1 MKKYKPTTPSRRG
14 MTGIDFS
21 LLSNGKPE
29 KRLLKSIKRS
39 VGRSKSSGRITV
51 RHKGGGVK
59 KLYRIIEFSQTRLN
73 MEANVVALEYDPN
86 RTAFIALIE
95 YADLPA
101 SATRQH
107 LRSWGGLQAG
117 KARQYI
123 IAPEGLKVGGKVLFS
138 DKTPLNAGNR
148 MKLKN
153 VPVGTNIYN
162 IELESGRGGKLA
174 RSAGSSAQVLAQEGG
189 FVNLKM
195 PSGEIRRINGE
206 CFASI
211 GIVSNPE
218 NRFYRIG
225 KAGKSRLK
233 GRRPHVRGS
242 AMNPVDHPHGGG
254 EGRQP
259 IGLKHPK
266 TPWGKPA
273 LGVKTRSNKKW
284 TSKYIIQRRMKK

>member
-1 MKKYKPTTPSRRG
+1 MKIYKPTTPSRRG
-14 MTGIDFS
+14 MSGIDFS
-21 LLSNGKPE
+21 QLTKKRPE
-29 KRLLKSIKRS
+29 KSLLKYVKRN
-39 VGRSKSSGRITV
+39 VGRGSSGRITT

-59 KLYRIIEFSQTRLN
+59 KLYRIIEFSQTL
-73 MEANVVALEYDPN
+73 MDFPAKVIALEYDPN

-95 YADLPA
+95 Y
-101 SATRQH
+101 
-107 LRSWGGLQAG
+107 
-117 KARQYI
+117 KNKVKQYI
-123 IAPEGLKVGGKVLFS
+123 IAPQGLKVGQEIIFS
-138 DKTPLNAGNR
+138 EQTPLTSGNR

-153 VPVGTNIYN
+153 VPVGTSVYN
-162 IELESGRGGKLA
+162 IELEPGRGGKIV
-174 RSAGSSAQVLAQEGG
+174 RSAGSSAQVLAHDGKNI
-189 FVNLKM
+189 NLKM
-195 PSGEIRRINGE
+195 PSTEIRRFNGE

-211 GIVSNPE
+211 GMVSNPE
-218 NRFYRIG
+218 NRFYNLG

-273 LGVKTRSNKKW
+273 RGVKTRNRKKWSNKL
-284 TSKYIIQRRMKK
+284 IIQRRKK

>member
-1 MKKYKPTTPSRRG
+1 MKIYKPTTPSRRG

-21 LLSNGKPE
+21 LLTKKKPE
-29 KRLLKSIKRS
+29 RSLTKYLRRS
-39 VGRSKSSGRITV
+39 VGRSRASGRITV

-59 KLYRIIEFSQTRLN
+59 KMYRIIEFSQSRLDIP
-73 MEANVVALEYDPN
+73 AKIIALEYDPN

-95 YADLPA
+95 YPDG
-101 SATRQH
+101 S
-107 LRSWGGLQAG
+107 
-117 KARQYI
+117 KQYI
-123 IAPEGLKVGGKVLFS
+123 IAPNDIKIGDQIIFS
-138 DKTPLNAGNR
+138 EKAPLSIGNR
-148 MKLKN
+148 LKIKSI
-153 VPVGTNIYN
+153 PVGTEIYN
-162 IELESGRGGKLA
+162 IELKPGMGGKIV
-174 RSAGSSAQVLAQEGG
+174 RSAGSSAQVLAVENGYATI
-189 FVNLKM
+189 KM
-195 PSGEIRRINGE
+195 PSSEVRKISDN

-211 GIVSNPE
+211 GVVSNPE
-218 NRFYRIG
+218 NIYYNVG

-273 LGVKTRSNKKW
+273 LGVKTRNRKKW
-284 TSKYIIQRRMKK
+284 TNKYIIQRRVKK

>member
-1 MKKYKPTTPSRRG
+1 MKFYKPTTPARRG

-21 LLSNGKPE
+21 QLTKKRPE
-29 KRLLKSIKRS
+29 KGLLKYVRRN
-39 VGRSKSSGRITV
+39 VGRGSSGMITV

-59 KLYRIIEFSQTRLN
+59 RMYRIIEFSQTKMN
-73 MEANVVALEYDPN
+73 MPAKVTALEYDPN

-95 YADLPA
+95 YKD
-101 SATRQH
+101 
-107 LRSWGGLQAG
+107 GI
-117 KARQYI
+117 KQYI
-123 IAPEGLKVGGKVLFS
+123 VCPQDLKVGQEIIFS
-138 DKTPLNAGNR
+138 EIAPLTPGNR
-148 MKLKN
+148 AKLKN
-153 VPVGTNIYN
+153 IPVGTAVYN
-162 IELESGRGGKLA
+162 VELEAGKGGIIV
-174 RSAGSSAQVLAQEGG
+174 RSAGSSAQVLAHDGDYT
-189 FVNLKM
+189 NLKM
-195 PSGEIRRINGE
+195 PSSEIRKFSGE

-225 KAGKSRLK
+225 KAGKSRMK

-266 TPWGKPA
+266 TPWGRPA
-273 LGVKTRSNKKW
+273 LGVKTRNKKKRS
-284 TSKYIIQRRMKK
+284 SKLIIQRRKK

>member
-1 MKKYKPTTPSRRG
+1 

-21 LLSNGKPE
+21 LLTKKRAE
-29 KRLLKSIKRS
+29 KSLLKYVRRS
-39 VGRSKSSGRITV
+39 VGRSKASGRITV

-59 KLYRIIEFSQTRLN
+59 KLYRIIEFSQKK
-73 MEANVVALEYDPN
+73 MDSPAKVIALEYDPN
-86 RTAFIALIE
+86 RTAFIALLE
-95 YADLPA
+95 YNN
-101 SATRQH
+101 
-107 LRSWGGLQAG
+107 
-117 KARQYI
+117 KEKQYI
-123 IAPEGLKVGGKVLFS
+123 IAPQGLKVGDSVVFS
-138 DKTPLNAGNR
+138 EKAPLVVGNR

-153 VPVGTNIYN
+153 IPVGTAVYN
-162 IELESGRGGKLA
+162 VELELGKGGKLI
-174 RSAGSSAQVLAQEGG
+174 RSAGSSAQVLAQEEGI
-189 FVNLKM
+189 VNLKM
-195 PSGEIRRINGE
+195 PSTEIRKINGE
-206 CFASI
+206 CYATI

-218 NRFYRIG
+218 NRFYRVG

-273 LGVKTRSNKKW
+273 LGVKTRNRKKW
-284 TSKYIIQRRMKK
+284 TNKYIISRRKKR

>member
-1 MKKYKPTTPSRRG
+1 MKIYKPTTAGRRG

-21 LLSNGKPE
+21 LLTRKKPE
-29 KRLLKSIKRS
+29 KRLVKYVKRS
-39 VGRSKSSGRITV
+39 VGRSAQTGRITV

-59 KLYRIIEFSQTRLN
+59 KLYRVIEFSQTKMN
-73 MEANVVALEYDPN
+73 DPAKIIALEYDPN

-95 YADLPA
+95 YQDK
-101 SATRQH
+101 T
-107 LRSWGGLQAG
+107 
-117 KARQYI
+117 RQYI
-123 IAPEGLKVGGKVLFS
+123 IAPQDLKVGDEVIFS
-138 DKTPLNAGNR
+138 EKTPLKAGNR
-148 MKLKN
+148 LKLKN
-153 VPVGTNIYN
+153 IPVGTSVYN
-162 IELESGRGGKLA
+162 VELEPFKGGKLV
-174 RSAGSSAQVLAQEGG
+174 RSAGSAAQVLAQEDG

-195 PSGEIRRINGE
+195 PSTEVRKINGE
-206 CFASI
+206 CFATV
-211 GIVSNPE
+211 GMVSNPE
-218 NRFYRIG
+218 NRFYRVG

-273 LGVKTRSNKKW
+273 LGVKTRKRKKW
-284 TSKYIIQRRMKK
+284 TNKFIIQRRKK